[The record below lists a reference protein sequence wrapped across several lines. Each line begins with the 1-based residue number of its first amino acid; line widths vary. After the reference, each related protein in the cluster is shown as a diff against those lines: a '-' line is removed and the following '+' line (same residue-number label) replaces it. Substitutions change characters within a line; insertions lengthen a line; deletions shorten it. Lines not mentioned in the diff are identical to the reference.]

1 MAASTTGRKPIAW
14 GDLLVALG
22 VVGFGVYFLQGAYRI
37 KVLPS
42 YSNIGPRF
50 FPFLVAYALLACGV
64 VLTVQALRGVRGLPE
79 EAEDVD
85 ADAPTDWR
93 ALVVMG
99 AALLLNLLL
108 MRTAGFIV
116 ASTVLYLGVAV
127 AFHER
132 NWLRAVLIG
141 AALSTAIY
149 LAFTDLLGL
158 TLPAG
163 IVPL

>member
-1 MAASTTGRKPIAW
+1 MTKELTGRKPISW

-22 VVGFGVYFLQGAYRI
+22 VAALGAYFLQGAYRI

-64 VLTVQALRGVRGLPE
+64 VLTVQALRGVRGIPE

-99 AALLLNLLL
+99 LALLANLLL
-108 MRTAGFIV
+108 MRPAGFIV
-116 ASTVLYLGVAV
+116 ASTVLYVGVAL

-132 NWLRAVLIG
+132 SWLRALAIG
-141 AALSTAIY
+141 AVLSTAIY

>member
-1 MAASTTGRKPIAW
+1 MAQEHPGRQPISW

-22 VVGFGVYFLQGAYRI
+22 VVSLGAYFLQGAYRI

-50 FPFLVAYALLACGV
+50 FQFLVAYALIVCGV
-64 VLTVQALRGVRGLPE
+64 MLTVQALRGVRGIPE
-79 EAEDVD
+79 DAEDVD
-85 ADAPTDWR
+85 SDAPTDWR
-93 ALVVMG
+93 ALAVMA
-99 AALLLNLLL
+99 AALLANLLL
-108 MRTAGFIV
+108 MRPGGFIV
-116 ASTVLYLGVAV
+116 ASTVLYLGVAL

-132 NWLRAVLIG
+132 SWLRAVAIG
-141 AALSTAIY
+141 AVLSTAIY
-149 LAFTDLLGL
+149 LAFTELLGL